1 MSSTF
6 QLNINDIAHFM
17 YLKGIVSFLNLKL
30 KSMVHGKPQRKK
42 KLKIY
47 NAISIFF
54 FFLLSFL
61 ERHET

>member
-42 KLKIY
+42 
-47 NAISIFF
+47 N
-54 FFLLSFL
+54 
-61 ERHET
+61 